1 MKKQFSFPF
10 QGNFVNRALKFCKEN
25 FDGKVFPMKL
35 SAEKGDHAVIAL
47 VNRYLKSYVDQV
59 RLGYVS

>member
-1 MKKQFSFPF
+1 
-10 QGNFVNRALKFCKEN
+10 
-25 FDGKVFPMKL
+25 MKL

-59 RLGYVS
+59 ISNVTLGEVRLG

>member
-1 MKKQFSFPF
+1 
-10 QGNFVNRALKFCKEN
+10 
-25 FDGKVFPMKL
+25 MKL

-59 RLGYVS
+59 NMRVRLG